1 MPALETL
8 GEYFFFFF
16 FSIDQCPWTLKVCRS
31 HAPKKSTDGR
41 WRPNKTD
48 TRLGKW
54 KGWLNLVS
62 VGLWGDNRTII
73 NDAKYSVNFFVL
85 STGRDSLF
93 TFSLTKLS
101 RV

>member
-1 MPALETL
+1 M
-8 GEYFFFFF
+8 
-16 FSIDQCPWTLKVCRS
+16 
-31 HAPKKSTDGR
+31 
-41 WRPNKTD
+41 
-48 TRLGKW
+48 
-54 KGWLNLVS
+54 
-62 VGLWGDNRTII
+62 II